1 MTDRNQARYV
11 AARPR
16 SGNGWTVEDVVTTEK
31 VASFPI
37 GDDPAEA
44 MRLAT
49 QVADELNDRE
59 ERR

>member
-1 MTDRNQARYV
+1 MTDENQPRYV
-11 AARPR
+11 AARSR
-16 SGNGWTVEDVVTTEK
+16 GGYGWTVEDLVTTEK
-31 VASFPI
+31 VARFPF

-49 QVADELNDRE
+49 QLADELNDRE